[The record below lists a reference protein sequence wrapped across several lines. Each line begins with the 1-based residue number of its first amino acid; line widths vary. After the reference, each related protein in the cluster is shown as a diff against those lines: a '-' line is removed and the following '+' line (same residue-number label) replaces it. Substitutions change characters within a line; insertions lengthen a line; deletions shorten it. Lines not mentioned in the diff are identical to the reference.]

1 MKAIILAA
9 GRGTRISRYLGGNP
23 KCTVDIGDKTLIH
36 YTVEL
41 LNKHGINEIALSV
54 GYKQNVI
61 RKELAAFDIKY
72 FFNPFFDVTNSIAS
86 IWFAKSFI
94 TPDNDY
100 LIMNGDV
107 FMDEAILDQAL
118 ANKQTPVLF
127 SDETRIVEADY
138 KFQYEN
144 GVLKKYGKELTAEE
158 TTGEYVGLGVV
169 GKSFVP
175 KFLDRLNGM
184 IDTQQ
189 HSVWWENILYSF
201 VEENDIFVQDVN
213 GKFWAEVDYI
223 EDYQRILEHNGIT
236 HNPLE
241 HREK

>member
-23 KCTVDIGDKTLIH
+23 KCTVDIGGETLIH
-36 YTVEL
+36 NTIGL
-41 LNKHGINEIALSV
+41 LNKYGISEIALCV

-61 RKELAAFDIKY
+61 RKELAAFNIKY

-94 TPDNDY
+94 TTDDDY

-107 FMDEAILDQAL
+107 FMDEEILEQAL
-118 ANKQTPVLF
+118 ATIQTPVLF
-127 SDETRIVEADY
+127 SDETRIAEADY
-138 KFQYEN
+138 KFQYQN
-144 GVLKKYGKELTAEE
+144 GILKKYGKELSVEE

-169 GKSFVP
+169 GKDFIP
-175 KFLDRLNGM
+175 TFLDRLNTM
-184 IDTQQ
+184 IDNQQ

-201 VEENDIFVQDVN
+201 VEENDIFVQDVK

-223 EDYQRILEHNGIT
+223 EDYQRILKHNGVT
-236 HNPLE
+236 HDPLE
-241 HREK
+241 YGEK